1 MFDQAIWSMI
11 YFASIMKQPY
21 IRPSLVGSA
30 VLQGNLFLAP
40 MAGYTDIPF
49 RSLCIKHGA
58 DLTYTEMVS
67 AEGLYRDS
75 EKTEELMERAS
86 NERNYAV
93 QLFMGSLDPIE
104 KAVEKTIPYHPVMI
118 DINAGC
124 PVPKVTRTGS
134 GSALMKDPEL
144 ARQIVKRI
152 TELTDIPVSIKFRLG
167 WDNQSVNFLEFAD
180 AVAIG
185 GASAMTLHTR
195 TRTEGYAPFAH
206 QERLKE
212 LCDFRA
218 RHWPQVRVIASGDL
232 FTAAD
237 VVKVLRTYE
246 VDAVMVAR
254 GAIGNPF
261 IFEDAKALGEGKEP
275 MPLSTERRI
284 QALMEHLDA
293 TIEKYG
299 ERSACHQMRKCASFY
314 LRGMQGVREA
324 KQAFNTTETR
334 ADYAYICARLT
345 SIN

>member
-1 MFDQAIWSMI
+1 
-11 YFASIMKQPY
+11 MKMSSV
-21 IRPSLVGSA
+21 RPFHVGNTT
-30 VLQGNLFLAP
+30 LPGNLFLAP

-67 AEGLYRDS
+67 AEGLMRDS
-75 EKTEELMERAS
+75 DKTEELMERADG
-86 NERNYAV
+86 EQNYV
-93 QLFMGSLDPIE
+93 IQLFMGSLEPIE
-104 KAVEKTIPYHPVMI
+104 KAVEKTCRFHPVMI

-144 ARQIVKRI
+144 ARQMVRQICQI
-152 TELTDIPVSIKFRLG
+152 TDIPVSVKFRLG
-167 WDNQSVNFLEFAD
+167 WDNQSINFLEFAD

-185 GASAMTLHTR
+185 GAKALTLHSR
-195 TRTEGYAPFAH
+195 TRTEGYAPYAH

-212 LCDFRA
+212 LCDFRF
-218 RHWPQVRVIASGDL
+218 RHWKDVRIIASGDI
-232 FTAAD
+232 FTASD
-237 VVKVLRTYE
+237 VCKVLDRYE
-246 VDAVMVAR
+246 VDALMVAR

-261 IFEDAKALGEGKEP
+261 IFEDAKALAKGRT
-275 MPLSTERRI
+275 PLPLTVERRI

-293 TIEKYG
+293 TIAKYG

-314 LRGMQGVREA
+314 LKGMQGVREA

-334 ADYAYICARLT
+334 ADYARICARLT
-345 SIN
+345 SAN